1 MLLADKDA
9 KSSANPVIKTHASM
23 EKNLVKYAGLIL
35 YIKELDED
43 RYQKL
48 CAVSSTVPPFPFSPS
63 SSSR

>member
-9 KSSANPVIKTHASM
+9 KSANPIIKNHLSM

-35 YIKELDED
+35 YMKELDED

-48 CAVSSTVPPFPFSPS
+48 CAVSSTFDCLFVA
-63 SSSR
+63 SSRSTR